1 MLSNTKLST
10 LVLKTHLN
18 FKSFFNYVKE
28 NKKNIFLHDGLLFFT
43 QYIIWSINLSWNIQ
57 LFRERWSDKKRK
69 NSHDNHERY

>member
-28 NKKNIFLHDGLLFFT
+28 NKKNIFFHVVFNLEHKPIME
-43 QYIIWSINLSWNIQ
+43 YIAVL
-57 LFRERWSDKKRK
+57 REVVRQKA
-69 NSHDNHERY
+69 

>member
-28 NKKNIFLHDGLLFFT
+28 NKKKYFFT
-43 QYIIWSINLSWNIQ
+43 WRATFFHAVFDLEHKPTMEYTAVS
-57 LFRERWSDKKRK
+57 REVVQQKV
-69 NSHDNHERY
+69 

>member
-28 NKKNIFLHDGLLFFT
+28 NKKNIFFTWRATFFHAVFDLEHKPT
-43 QYIIWSINLSWNIQ
+43 MEYTTVS
-57 LFRERWSDKKRK
+57 REVVQQKV
-69 NSHDNHERY
+69 